1 MRNRNTLYW
10 FCQISGWTL
19 YGLTLI
25 FFAYIFNN
33 RNNDVLFPRIIVTI
47 LVGLLSTH
55 LLRSM
60 IVRLGLRPPIS
71 STNWW
76 KLVATIAGTILFFN
90 LTNSSVVEWLGLFDP
105 ATKVSVN
112 TRFVFNLIFDS
123 PLIIVWLSIYYI
135 WHYIELSSQNEIQRV
150 RLQTLVKELELKTIK
165 SHINPHFI
173 FNALNSIRALVDE
186 NPVRARTAIT
196 ELSNILRSSMQM
208 EKAETIS
215 LEKELNIVKDYLA
228 LEQIRFEDRLAV
240 EYDIDEDTLDQPVP
254 PMMLQTLVEN
264 AIKHGISRE
273 KCGGLVRIVS
283 DNREGKHKLIV
294 ENTGSLSNQG
304 ISPLSTVNGSI
315 ENGQGFGIDGT
326 LHRLQLMYGNK
337 ASFEIKNTGEGL
349 VRAEI
354 SLPMI
359 EIPVIR

>member
-1 MRNRNTLYW
+1 
-10 FCQISGWTL
+10 
-19 YGLTLI
+19 
-25 FFAYIFNN
+25 
-33 RNNDVLFPRIIVTI
+33 
-47 LVGLLSTH
+47 
-55 LLRSM
+55 
-60 IVRLGLRPPIS
+60 
-71 STNWW
+71 
-76 KLVATIAGTILFFN
+76 
-90 LTNSSVVEWLGLFDP
+90 
-105 ATKVSVN
+105 
-112 TRFVFNLIFDS
+112 
-123 PLIIVWLSIYYI
+123 
-135 WHYIELSSQNEIQRV
+135 
-150 RLQTLVKELELKTIK
+150 
-165 SHINPHFI
+165 
-173 FNALNSIRALVDE
+173 VDE

-359 EIPVIR
+359 EIPVLR